1 MMVAAPKI
9 ARSRNNEIGH
19 FMEQLASLRFDN
31 VFNPYA
37 QSCPIHDRTNAPAI
51 RRRNLA
57 IVLKAALAGG
67 VDTVW
72 VGRDLGYRGGRRTGL
87 ALTDEAHL
95 TLHGGLYGFGALS
108 RATRGPAVTERT
120 ATIIWDMLAAIG
132 QPVFLWNVFPLH
144 PHEAGNPM
152 SNRSHTRGEREACR
166 GLMLW
171 LLSALGVKRVVAIGR
186 DAQNALMDFDV
197 PSVAVRH
204 PSYGGQAEFVAGV
217 ADLYRLPPTSYG
229 GKQMKLQL

>member
-1 MMVAAPKI
+1 MVAAPMFV
-9 ARSRNNEIGH
+9 RSRSNEVDRFI
-19 FMEQLASLRFDN
+19 EELAALRFDN

-37 QSCPIHDRTNAPAI
+37 QSCSIHDRANAPAI
-51 RRRNLA
+51 RRRNLE

-95 TLHGGLYGFGALS
+95 ALHGDLYGCGALS
-108 RATRGPAVTERT
+108 RATRGPAVAERT

-132 QPVFLWNVFPLH
+132 RPVFLWNVFPLH
-144 PHEAGNPM
+144 PHEAGDPM
-152 SNRSHTRGEREACR
+152 SNRSHTRAEREACK

-171 LLSALGVKRVVAIGR
+171 LLSALCAKRVVAIGR

-197 PSVAVRH
+197 PCVAIRH

-217 ADLYRLPPTSYG
+217 ADLYKLPPTSYG
-229 GKQMKLQL
+229 GKQMKLEL